1 MQDQDLSLSWEPQEK
16 SHPVEAPLPLVLPTE
31 AVITETAD
39 SKLQVIA
46 HPLPAVE
53 VQEEV
58 IEVQVDG
65 ETAPVTEPVDFA
77 PPLGIDDHLPAEVE
91 AVVEWESSDE
101 IITEV
106 EHHPVP
112 EPVLSL
118 SVEKDPLANSSDDL
132 LAQPVSK
139 TVVSEE
145 PPPLN
150 RLYRP
155 IYTVDRLHPQA
166 GLLVEDDEQIT
177 ITIPNPNSST
187 EPAGLFDRMV
197 TGVGLTTP
205 DKARHWLREG
215 ILLGR
220 DLLFAIAAIVIIF
233 CYVLQPVKVE
243 GTSMLPHLHDG
254 QRIFINKFIYKL
266 EPIERGDIVVFWYPM
281 DPEKSFIKRVIG
293 LPGDELKLLGGKL
306 YINGKLV
313 SEPYLSAEFTKNG
326 IFNRTWEV
334 EPYHYFVMGDNR
346 DASNDSRSWG
356 SVPEMYIYGKAVYR
370 YWPFDEAGKLLSD
383 DEVHDLR
390 DIPHRLSTGLD

>member
-1 MQDQDLSLSWEPQEK
+1 MQDQELSLTWEPQEK
-16 SHPVEAPLPLVLPTE
+16 SHPVEDSLPLVLRTE
-31 AVITETAD
+31 PVINEMAD
-39 SKLQVIA
+39 SELQVMA

-53 VQEEV
+53 ATKEV
-58 IEVQVDG
+58 IEVQADR
-65 ETAPVTEPVDFA
+65 ETVPVTEMVDLV
-77 PPLGIDDHLPAEVE
+77 PTLETEDHQPAKVETVVHGEPSTEV
-91 AVVEWESSDE
+91 V
-101 IITEV
+101 TEV
-106 EHHPVP
+106 EQPAS
-112 EPVLSL
+112 EAVLAS
-118 SVEKDPLANSSDDL
+118 SFAEDPPATLSDDL
-132 LAQPVSK
+132 FPHPVSK

-145 PPPLN
+145 PPPLS

-155 IYTVDRLHPQA
+155 IYTVDRFHPQS

-177 ITIPNPNSST
+177 VTIPNPVRST
-187 EPAGLFDRMV
+187 EPAGVFDRLV

-205 DKARHWLREG
+205 DRARHWIREG
-215 ILLGR
+215 ILLSR
-220 DLLFAIAAIVIIF
+220 DLLFAIAAIVVIF

-390 DIPHRLSTGLD
+390 DIPHRLPTGLD

>member
-1 MQDQDLSLSWEPQEK
+1 MQDQELSLTWEPQAK
-16 SHPVEAPLPLVLPTE
+16 NHPVENPLPLVPTSE
-31 AVITETAD
+31 
-39 SKLQVIA
+39 
-46 HPLPAVE
+46 
-53 VQEEV
+53 
-58 IEVQVDG
+58 
-65 ETAPVTEPVDFA
+65 PVTSEPTGLEPQLNSFVS
-77 PPLGIDDHLPAEVE
+77 PVVEVE
-91 AVVEWESSDE
+91 ARLIEIQPESEPVPAPAMAEALLIPGTEANESQPPDDRFQDEPSAKQAIETESAMTESPLAAAVEEMSPPETSDE
-101 IITEV
+101 GTA
-106 EHHPVP
+106 H
-112 EPVLSL
+112 
-118 SVEKDPLANSSDDL
+118 
-132 LAQPVSK
+132 PVSK
-139 TVVSEE
+139 TIISEA

-177 ITIPNPNSST
+177 VTIPNPAHST